1 MSWRRSGNVRT
12 SKSWTV
18 SALSGMPSSP
28 VAARTSF
35 ASVSGGKPGGSERV
49 AIENAT
55 YRTSQPAST
64 SRAIVPPHP
73 NSPSSVCGARTSAF
87 CQVSITRLNHR

>member
-18 SALSGMPSSP
+18 SLSSPIPSSP
-28 VAARTSF
+28 VASRTSR
-35 ASVSGGKPGGSERV
+35 ASVSGSKPGGSERV

-55 YRTSQPAST
+55 
-64 SRAIVPPHP
+64 
-73 NSPSSVCGARTSAF
+73 
-87 CQVSITRLNHR
+87 

>member
-12 SKSWTV
+12 SKSWTIRL
-18 SALSGMPSSP
+18 SAGIPIAA

-35 ASVSGGKPGGSERV
+35 ASVSGGNPSGSDFV

-55 YRTSQPAST
+55 
-64 SRAIVPPHP
+64 
-73 NSPSSVCGARTSAF
+73 
-87 CQVSITRLNHR
+87 